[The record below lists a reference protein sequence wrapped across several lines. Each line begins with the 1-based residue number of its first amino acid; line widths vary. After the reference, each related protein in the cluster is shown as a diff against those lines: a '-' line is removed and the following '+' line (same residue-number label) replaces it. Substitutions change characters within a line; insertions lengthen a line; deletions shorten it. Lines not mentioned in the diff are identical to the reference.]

1 MKPTHVR
8 CVRTA
13 RVAHARRMHS
23 YTRSCDARSWCSG
36 CARELVLCCAQ
47 VLTTGFVMGS
57 VHAFRTR
64 TAPSRHPPY
73 RHDTG
78 SARPACS
85 TPALRPPRHGGGV
98 WADQAAYRRRGG
110 QAAYRRRGGA
120 ASAPL
125 ERAATR
131 RRRLGR
137 SSSAEARRRH
147 RWSARRHGG
156 GVWAGQAACR
166 QRGGAALAPL
176 ERAAASGQVRQRGG
190 AASAPLERGA
200 TRRRR
205 LGRSE
210 EQCRHRWSKRRRR
223 RGVWK
228 PSPPAPSSQT
238 PASSAHL
245 QPRAPKLQPRA
256 LASSSELPSSRLER

>member
-23 YTRSCDARSWCSG
+23 YTRSCDARSWWCSG
-36 CARELVLCCAQ
+36 CARELVLRCAQ

-98 WADQAAYRRRGG
+98 WADQAAYR
-110 QAAYRRRGGA
+110 
-120 ASAPL
+120 
-125 ERAATR
+125 
-131 RRRLGR
+131 
-137 SSSAEARRRH
+137 
-147 RWSARRHGG
+147 
-156 GVWAGQAACR
+156 
-166 QRGGAALAPL
+166 QRGGA
-176 ERAAASGQVRQRGG
+176 
-190 AASAPLERGA
+190 
-200 TRRRR
+200 
-205 LGRSE
+205 
-210 EQCRHRWSKRRRR
+210 
-223 RGVWK
+223 
-228 PSPPAPSSQT
+228 
-238 PASSAHL
+238 
-245 QPRAPKLQPRA
+245 
-256 LASSSELPSSRLER
+256 